1 MKKQRPNKKVLV
13 GTVTKDKMDK
23 TVTVELVIPKLHP
36 IYKKYVKTFKKI
48 KAQDEKNEAGKG
60 DLVKVMECRPISK
73 EKSWRVTE
81 IVEKAIEKA

>member
-36 IYKKYVKTFKKI
+36 IYKKYVKTYKKI
-48 KAQDEKNEAGKG
+48 KAHDEKNEAGKG
-60 DLVKVMECRPISK
+60 DLVKVIECRPISK